1 MPRRLRLK
9 KRRKP
14 KKGRPLKRPKELL
27 LWMTW
32 AKFNMEVIL
41 LKRGFLSES
50 KKMFS
55 KLKD

>member
-1 MPRRLRLK
+1 MPRRLKL
-9 KRRKP
+9 KRRRRP
-14 KKGRPLKRPKELL
+14 RKGRQLRRLKELL

-32 AKFNMEVIL
+32 GKFNMEVIL
-41 LKRGFLSES
+41 LKRGFLSEF

>member
-1 MPRRLRLK
+1 MPRQLRLK
-9 KRRKP
+9 RKRKHR
-14 KKGRPLKRPKELL
+14 KGRPVKRPKELL

>member
-1 MPRRLRLK
+1 MLRRLRLK
-9 KRRKP
+9 RRKRR

-32 AKFNMEVIL
+32 AKFYMEVIL